1 MITAIKE
8 STMKALFEQDF
19 NHRHF
24 MIGMVHTI
32 ALPGTPLYDVSGG
45 IKKIVNQAIEEAKI
59 LEDVGFHALLYCN
72 ESDMPY
78 QSKMEPEVI
87 AAMTHVVTE
96 VQNRVNLPHGINM
109 LLDPLS
115 SLAIAHVT
123 GGKFIRCFLSGT
135 YVGDI
140 GFYTPEA
147 PSLLRLRKNLQA
159 EYIRIICNVTAGFSI
174 NLDHRAVED
183 VAGAAVFIGLADA
196 VCVGGPA
203 AGKEADIALMGK
215 VAERVPNTPVVVGTG
230 VSERNIIDL
239 AKVADGFIV
248 GTSIKIDGQTLNP
261 IDPGRARHFMERVT
275 EIEI

>member
-1 MITAIKE
+1 
-8 STMKALFEQDF
+8 MKTLFKQDF

-24 MIGMVHTI
+24 MIGMVHTL

-45 IKKIVNQAIEEAKI
+45 IKKIVNQAVEEAKI
-59 LEDVGFHALLYCN
+59 LEDAGFHAILYCN

-78 QSKMEPEVI
+78 KSKMEPEVI

-109 LLDPLS
+109 LIDPLS
-115 SLAIAHVT
+115 SMAIAHAT
-123 GGKFIRCFLSGT
+123 GGRFIRCFLSGT
-135 YVGDI
+135 YVGDL
-140 GFYTPEA
+140 GFYTPDA
-147 PSLLRLRKNLQA
+147 PGLLRLRKNLQA
-159 EYIRIICNVTAGFSI
+159 EYIRIICNVTAGFSV

-183 VAGAAVFIGLADA
+183 IASAAVFIGLADA

-215 VAERVPNTPVVVGTG
+215 VAEKVPNTPVVVGTG
-230 VSERNIIDL
+230 VSEKNILDL
-239 AKVADGFIV
+239 AKVADGFII
-248 GTSIKIDGQTLNP
+248 GTSIKVDGQTLNP
-261 IDPGRARHFMERVT
+261 VDPERARHFMARVT